1 MSSVRVLLPS
11 SVAVTVMFV
20 ELSDSAKLESN
31 TVRVMS
37 VGAPSSS
44 VMVVVTADGVPGVGL
59 GPPHPD
65 RPLSVKV

>member
-1 MSSVRVLLPS
+1 
-11 SVAVTVMFV
+11 MFAA
-20 ELSDSAKLESN
+20 LSDSAKLESN

-44 VMVVVTADGVPGVGL
+44 VMVTADGVPSVGL